1 VMLRLAGGMLWA
13 ATFTAVYQRL
23 RLLTSSA

>member
-1 VMLRLAGGMLWA
+1 VVLRLAHGMLWA
-13 ATFTAVYQRL
+13 ATFAAAYQRL